1 MGGPPGALPSKEKIS
16 AGRKEG
22 DDHFKKKTLHPP
34 FTDLQW
40 GVSTCSNTSTRGERF
55 LLPNHT
61 LVFVPRSDS
70 LVNKKAIPTLL
81 AHTHTHS
88 LYESMKI
95 FSEISKETG
104 GLTPPPF
111 FVRTSLECQ
120 ACTQRGPVICAEK
133 NLIKA
138 KELIKVER
146 VREGGDPLTKPRR
159 SSSANDVA
167 PTK

>member
-1 MGGPPGALPSKEKIS
+1 MAQRWNFFFRPDDSLSTPLKNCTAFQHVVIGRSFGKKNGRRMGGPPGALPSKEKIS

-81 AHTHTHS
+81 AHTHS

-104 GLTPPPF
+104 GLTPPPLF
-111 FVRTSLECQ
+111 LCVR
-120 ACTQRGPVICAEK
+120 RW
-133 NLIKA
+133 NA
-138 KELIKVER
+138 KHAH
-146 VREGGDPLTKPRR
+146 REVL
-159 SSSANDVA
+159 
-167 PTK
+167 